1 MWVSNQQV
9 VAWEYTQRTRSFL
22 FACLGLVVARMSG
35 KDTFSFYENG
45 VVSINLPLAGDVI
58 GGRATRTTHP
68 KVLRGLEG
76 LFLLLLDRQIRIQT
90 PLQRLTKKEVT
101 QLIEAGG
108 MADLLSKTDI

>member
-1 MWVSNQQV
+1 
-9 VAWEYTQRTRSFL
+9 
-22 FACLGLVVARMSG
+22 MSG